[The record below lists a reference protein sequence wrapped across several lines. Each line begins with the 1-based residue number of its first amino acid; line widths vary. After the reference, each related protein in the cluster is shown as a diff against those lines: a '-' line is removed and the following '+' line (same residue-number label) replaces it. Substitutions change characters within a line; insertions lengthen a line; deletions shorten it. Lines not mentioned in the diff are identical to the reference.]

1 MLMKRWVVV
10 AAGVLTAALPSLL
23 WGQAKVG
30 TAGVQF
36 LKISPSCRAVGM
48 GEAFVA
54 VANDASAIWHNPG
67 GLVQLKSPEVMLSF
81 IDYPVGVTYAYVGI
95 THPLPKLNGAGA
107 FSVIYLGTDEMDETT
122 PESPNGTGRT
132 FTAGDLA
139 IGATYTQRLTNKFS
153 AGGTLKLL
161 SETLADKSASGW
173 AADVGTFYDTGWR
186 SLRIGMLISNFGP
199 DMKFVETPFPMPMN
213 FTFGVSADLFSKAPH
228 KLLGAFAWSHPNDN
242 LEIYNIG
249 LEYSFWE
256 TAYLRFG
263 KKINGARRVSWFERQ
278 KHVAAGESA
287 EGYDPFVEY
296 PLFSVN
302 GSFFQNGATIGGGA
316 RFEHIGLSI
325 DYAYTGIA
333 FLGDIHR
340 FSLTYQFKKNFF

>member
-1 MLMKRWVVV
+1 MKKWLFV
-10 AAGVLTAALPSLL
+10 AWGVLALTGPSLL

-48 GEAFVA
+48 GEAFVG

-81 IDYPVGVTYAYVGI
+81 MDYPVGIQYAYAGI
-95 THPLPKLNGAGA
+95 SHPMKKLNGAA
-107 FSVIYLGTDEMDETT
+107 ALSVIYLGTDEMEETT
-122 PESPNGTGRT
+122 PEKPDGTGRT

-139 IGATYTQRLTNKFS
+139 VCATYAQSLTNKFS
-153 AGGTLKLL
+153 VGGTAKFLN
-161 SETLADKSASGW
+161 ETLADKSATGW

-186 SLRIGMLISNFGP
+186 SLKMGMLISNFGP
-199 DMKFVETPFPMPMN
+199 DMKFVDTPFPMPMN
-213 FTFGVSADLFSKAPH
+213 FTFGVSANLYDKAPH

-242 LEIYNIG
+242 LEVYNLG

-256 TAYLRFG
+256 MAYLRFG
-263 KKINGARRVSWFERQ
+263 KKINGSRRVSWFERQ

-302 GSFFQNGATIGGGA
+302 GTFFQNGATIGGGA
-316 RFEHIGLSI
+316 RFERIGLSI
-325 DYAYTGIA
+325 DYAFTGIA

-340 FSLTYQFKKNFF
+340 FSLTYQFK